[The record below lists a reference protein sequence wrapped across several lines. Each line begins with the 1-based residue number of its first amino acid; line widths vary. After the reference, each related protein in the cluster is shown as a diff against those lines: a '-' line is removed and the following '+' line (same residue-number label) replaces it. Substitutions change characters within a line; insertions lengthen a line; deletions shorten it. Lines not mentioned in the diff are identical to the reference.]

1 MRIRFT
7 LNGKTVQVD
16 AEPETRLSEIL
27 LHELAVASL
36 RQDCSEGRCGSCLV
50 IFEGMIVSSCMIP
63 MFRVLGTEVTTVEG
77 LFGSKDL
84 RDIERGFQ
92 RSGFEPCRYC
102 AAPKTLLT
110 HAIISENTSPREEEL
125 QVQAQA
131 VRCRCTSYQHFL
143 EAIRNAAK
151 QRRSRSGDT

>member
-1 MRIRFT
+1 MRVRFA

-16 AEPETRLSEIL
+16 AEPEARLSDVL
-27 LHELAVASL
+27 LHTLEIGSI

-50 IFEGMIVSSCMIP
+50 IFEGMMVSSCMIP
-63 MFRVLGTEVTTVEG
+63 MFRVLGTDVTTIEG
-77 LFGSKDL
+77 LLGSKDL

-92 RSGFEPCRYC
+92 GSGFEPCRYC

-125 QVQAQA
+125 EVQAQA

-151 QRRSRSGDT
+151 QRRSRS

>member
-1 MRIRFT
+1 MRVRFT
-7 LNGKTVQVD
+7 LNGKAVQVD
-16 AEPETRLSEIL
+16 AEPEARLSDVLMHHLEI
-27 LHELAVASL
+27 ASM

-50 IFEGMIVSSCMIP
+50 IFEGIIVSSCMIP
-63 MFRVLGTEVTTVEG
+63 MFRVLGTEVVTIEG
-77 LFGSKDL
+77 LFGSRDL

-92 RSGFEPCRYC
+92 STGFEPCRYC

-110 HAIISENTSPREEEL
+110 HAIISENTRPREEEL
-125 QVQAQA
+125 EVQAQA

-151 QRRSRSGDT
+151 QRRSRTRDI